1 MIIWDDLLVLSAVQ
15 QDNDY
20 FQTQSAMDT
29 ATGVIAPS
37 GELAFSRPSENTL
50 LVSLAGDWT
59 IGGDIPSV
67 DEVNKEVD
75 SGLPVQVLT
84 FDTQDLG
91 RWDSGLI
98 TFLLKVFDQ
107 CSQRQ
112 IDVDRAGL
120 PEGVQRLL
128 DLAAAVPEKKDARK
142 VDLPEPLL
150 VQVGKA
156 SMDMARQVTG
166 MTTFL
171 GEATIAFG
179 RFLVGRAKF
188 RRTDLWLTIQQC
200 GADALPI
207 VSLISFL
214 VGLILAFVGSIQL
227 AMFGAQ
233 IYIANLVGIA
243 MAREMGA
250 IMTAIIMAGR
260 TGAAFA
266 AQIGTMQVNEEVD
279 ALKTMGIS
287 PMEFLVLPRM
297 LALILMMPL
306 LCLYSDLVG
315 ILGGFVVGT
324 GMFDISFTQYMEQTR
339 ASLNLTHFTIG
350 VFKSAI
356 FGVVVAIAGCLRG
369 MESGRSASAV
379 GDAATSAVV
388 TSIVLIIVLDGIFAV
403 VTNIL
408 GI

>member
-1 MIIWDDLLVLSAVQ
+1 
-15 QDNDY
+15 
-20 FQTQSAMDT
+20 MDT
-29 ATGVIAPS
+29 ATGLITTPA
-37 GELAFSRPSENTL
+37 ELAVSRPTDNSL
-50 LVSLAGDWT
+50 LASLAGDWI
-59 IGGDIPSV
+59 IGADIPST
-67 DEVNKEVD
+67 DEVSKEVD
-75 SGLPVQVLT
+75 SGLAVQTLT
-84 FDTQDLG
+84 FDSQDLG

-107 CSQRQ
+107 CSRRQ
-112 IDVDRAGL
+112 IDVDRTGL
-120 PEGVQRLL
+120 PEGVRRLL

-142 VDLPEPLL
+142 AALREPFL

-156 SMDMARQVTG
+156 SVDVARQVSA

-171 GEATIAFG
+171 GEAAITFSK
-179 RFLVGRAKF
+179 FLVGKAKF
-188 RRTDLWLTIQQC
+188 RPTDLWLTIQQC

-214 VGLILAFVGSIQL
+214 VGLILAFVGAVQL
-227 AMFGAQ
+227 ALFGAQ

-250 IMTAIIMAGR
+250 MMTAIIMAGR

-279 ALKTMGIS
+279 ALTTMGIS

-297 LALILMMPL
+297 LALIVMMPL

-324 GMFDISFTQYMEQTR
+324 GMFDISFTQYMGQTK
-339 ASLNLTHFTIG
+339 ASLNLAQFGIG
-350 VFKSAI
+350 VFKSAVY
-356 FGVVVAIAGCLRG
+356 GVVVAITGCLRG
-369 MESGRSASAV
+369 MECGRSASAV

-388 TSIVLIIVLDGIFAV
+388 TSIVLIVVLDGIFAV
-403 VTNIL
+403 VTNVL

>member
-1 MIIWDDLLVLSAVQ
+1 
-15 QDNDY
+15 
-20 FQTQSAMDT
+20 MDT
-29 ATGVIAPS
+29 TTGVITPS
-37 GELAFSRPSENTL
+37 GDLAFGRPSENSLTL
-50 LVSLAGDWT
+50 RLAGNWT
-59 IGGDIPSV
+59 IGKVIPSPE
-67 DEVNKEVD
+67 EVQKQVD
-75 SGLPVQVLT
+75 SGLPLQQIT
-84 FDTQDLG
+84 FDTDKLG
-91 RWDSGLI
+91 SWDSVLI

-112 IDVDRAGL
+112 IDVDRSGL
-120 PEGVQRLL
+120 PEGVRRLL

-142 VDLPEPLL
+142 VTLQEPFL

-156 SMDMARQVTG
+156 SMEVANQVTG

-171 GEATIAFG
+171 GDATIAFG
-179 RFLVGRAKF
+179 KFLVGKAKF

-214 VGLILAFVGSIQL
+214 VGLILAFVGAVQL
-227 AMFGAQ
+227 ALFGAQ

-279 ALKTMGIS
+279 ALTTMGIS

-324 GMFDISFTQYMEQTR
+324 GMFDISFTQYMGQTK
-339 ASLNLTHFTIG
+339 ASLNLTQFGIG

-356 FGVVVAIAGCLRG
+356 YGVVVAITGCLRG
-369 MESGRSASAV
+369 MECGRSASAV

-403 VTNIL
+403 VTNML

>member
-1 MIIWDDLLVLSAVQ
+1 
-15 QDNDY
+15 
-20 FQTQSAMDT
+20 MDT
-29 ATGVIAPS
+29 QTGVIATS
-37 GELAFSRPSENTL
+37 GEIAFSRPSENTL

-67 DEVNKEVD
+67 DEVNKQVD
-75 SGLPVQVLT
+75 SDLPLQVLT

-112 IDVDRAGL
+112 IDADRTGL
-120 PEGVQRLL
+120 PDGVRRLL

-142 VDLPEPLL
+142 VALDEPFL

-166 MTTFL
+166 LTTFL

-179 RFLVGRAKF
+179 RFLVGKAKF

-214 VGLILAFVGSIQL
+214 VGLILAFVGAVQL

-324 GMFDISFTQYMEQTR
+324 GMFDISFTQYMEQTST
-339 ASLNLTHFTIG
+339 SLNLTHFSIG

>member
-1 MIIWDDLLVLSAVQ
+1 MDG
-15 QDNDY
+15 
-20 FQTQSAMDT
+20 AMQMV
-29 ATGVIAPS
+29 AAPCEMS
-37 GELAFSRPSENTL
+37 FSRPTEDSL
-50 LVSLAGDWT
+50 LVRLAGDWT
-59 IGGDIPSV
+59 IEEKLPAVEEVQKQADSRPSF
-67 DEVNKEVD
+67 
-75 SGLPVQVLT
+75 QRIA

-98 TFLLKVFDQ
+98 TFLIKLFDQ
-107 CSQRQ
+107 FSQSQ
-112 IDVDRAGL
+112 IDTDKEGL
-120 PEGVQRLL
+120 PDGVRRLL

-142 VDLPEPLL
+142 VAVREPFL

-156 SMDMARQVTG
+156 SMDLARQVTG
-166 MTTFL
+166 LTAFL

-179 RFLVGRAKF
+179 RFLVGKAKF

-214 VGLILAFVGSIQL
+214 VGLILAFVGAVQL

-324 GMFDISFTQYMEQTR
+324 GMFDISFTQYMEQTST
-339 ASLNLTHFTIG
+339 SLNLTHFSIG
-350 VFKSAI
+350 VFKSAV

-403 VTNIL
+403 ITNII

>member
-1 MIIWDDLLVLSAVQ
+1 
-15 QDNDY
+15 
-20 FQTQSAMDT
+20 MDT
-29 ATGVIAPS
+29 TTGVITPS
-37 GELAFSRPSENTL
+37 GDLAFSRPSENSLTL
-50 LVSLAGDWT
+50 RLAGDWT
-59 IGGDIPSV
+59 IGKVIPSPE
-67 DEVNKEVD
+67 EVQKQVD
-75 SGLPVQVLT
+75 SGQPLQRIT
-84 FDTQDLG
+84 FETNELG
-91 RWDSGLI
+91 DWDSVLI

-112 IDVDRAGL
+112 IDVDRSGL
-120 PEGVQRLL
+120 PEGVRRLL

-142 VDLPEPLL
+142 KALREPFL

-156 SMDMARQVTG
+156 SMDVARQVTG

-171 GEATIAFG
+171 GEATVAFG
-179 RFLVGRAKF
+179 RFLVGKAKF

-214 VGLILAFVGSIQL
+214 VGLILAFVGAVQL
-227 AMFGAQ
+227 ALFGAQ

-279 ALKTMGIS
+279 ALSTMGIS

-297 LALILMMPL
+297 VALIVMMPL

-324 GMFDISFTQYMEQTR
+324 GMFDISFTQYMGQTK
-339 ASLNLTHFTIG
+339 ASLNLTQFGIG

-356 FGVVVAIAGCLRG
+356 YGVVVAITGCLRG
-369 MESGRSASAV
+369 MECGRSASAV

-403 VTNIL
+403 VTNII

>member
-1 MIIWDDLLVLSAVQ
+1 
-15 QDNDY
+15 
-20 FQTQSAMDT
+20 MDT
-29 ATGVIAPS
+29 TTGVITSS
-37 GELAFSRPSENTL
+37 GDLAFSRPRENSL
-50 LVSLAGDWT
+50 ALRLAGDWT
-59 IGGDIPSV
+59 IGKVIPSPE
-67 DEVNKEVD
+67 EVQKQVD
-75 SGLPVQVLT
+75 SGQPLQRIT
-84 FDTQDLG
+84 FDTNELG
-91 RWDSGLI
+91 SWDSVLI

-107 CSQRQ
+107 CSKRQ
-112 IDVDRAGL
+112 IDVDRSGL
-120 PEGVQRLL
+120 PEGVRRLL

-142 VDLPEPLL
+142 MALREPFL

-156 SMDMARQVTG
+156 GMDIARQVTG

-179 RFLVGRAKF
+179 RFLVGKAKF

-214 VGLILAFVGSIQL
+214 VGLILAFVGAVQL
-227 AMFGAQ
+227 ALFGAQ

-279 ALKTMGIS
+279 ALTTMGIS

-324 GMFDISFTQYMEQTR
+324 GMFDISFTQYMGQTK
-339 ASLNLTHFTIG
+339 ASLNLTQFGIG

-356 FGVVVAIAGCLRG
+356 YGVVVAITGCLRG
-369 MESGRSASAV
+369 MECGRSASAV

-403 VTNIL
+403 VTNII

>member
-1 MIIWDDLLVLSAVQ
+1 
-15 QDNDY
+15 
-20 FQTQSAMDT
+20 MDT
-29 ATGVIAPS
+29 ATGVIATS
-37 GELAFSRPSENTL
+37 GEIAFSRPSENTL
-50 LVSLAGDWT
+50 LLRLTGDWT
-59 IGGDIPSV
+59 IGAVPPSV
-67 DEVNKEVD
+67 EEVNKQVD

-84 FDTQDLG
+84 FDTQGLG

-112 IDVDRAGL
+112 IDADRTGL
-120 PEGVQRLL
+120 PDGVRRLL

-142 VDLPEPLL
+142 VALDEPFL

-166 MTTFL
+166 LTTFL

-179 RFLVGRAKF
+179 RFLVGKAKF

-200 GADALPI
+200 GAEALPI

-214 VGLILAFVGSIQL
+214 VGLILAFVGAVQL

-250 IMTAIIMAGR
+250 IMTGIIMAGR

-324 GMFDISFTQYMEQTR
+324 GMFDISFTQYMEQTST
-339 ASLNLTHFTIG
+339 SLNLTHFSIG